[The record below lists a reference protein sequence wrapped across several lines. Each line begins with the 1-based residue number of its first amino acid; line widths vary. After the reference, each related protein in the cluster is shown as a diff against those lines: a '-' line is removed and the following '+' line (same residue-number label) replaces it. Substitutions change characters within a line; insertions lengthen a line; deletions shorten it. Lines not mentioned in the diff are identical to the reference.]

1 MPHRIPLVLDQA
13 RDWMVVLW
21 EPLMFWAFAAATA
34 AGAATLTADGEQ
46 HIEWLSLAGYG
57 MGAIIDLAARG
68 RAYAAM
74 PEDRRKSRW
83 REWKERLLWGA
94 IGLGVGVMISAGI
107 NGEWLAASPT
117 WHPLVNTLCVGALA
131 LPLVDFTRALARFLS
146 GQSDVFGG
154 LVINFVRAR
163 SGAPPRDAR
172 PAPPRD
178 EGES

>member
-1 MPHRIPLVLDQA
+1 MPHRIPILWEQS
-13 RDWMVVLW
+13 RDWLVVLW
-21 EPLMFWAFAAATA
+21 EPLMFWAFAAASA
-34 AGAATLTADGEQ
+34 AGAASITSGGQT

-57 MGAIIDLAARG
+57 MGSIIDLAARG
-68 RAYAAM
+68 RAYAAL
-74 PEDRRKSRW
+74 PEARRKSRW

-107 NGEWLAASPT
+107 NGSLLIASPV
-117 WHPLVNTLCVGALA
+117 WHPLVNTLCVGAFA

-163 SGAPPRDAR
+163 SGAGGQTPPQA
-172 PAPPRD
+172 
-178 EGES
+178 GGGS